1 MKKFILTLIM
11 VIVTIAANATTYRIK
26 YDVQNERS
34 TNFTV
39 VVTSN
44 RLTIGNNSYTLR
56 RMGTITNSGL
66 TFDSYAYGNTGN
78 GMFCVS
84 TTSVTVEK
92 GLWNKLT
99 GYIIIIDQK
108 AYLAEK
114 VQ

>member
-1 MKKFILTLIM
+1 MKKFILTFIL
-11 VIVTIAANATTYRIK
+11 VIVAVAAQAATYRVK

-39 VVTSN
+39 VVNSN
-44 RLTIGNNSYTLR
+44 RLTIGNNSYDLR
-56 RMGTITNSGL
+56 RMGTITNSGI
-66 TFDSYAYGNTGN
+66 TFDSYAYGLTGN

-84 TTSVTVEK
+84 TNSITVEK

-108 AYLAEK
+108 AYLADK